1 MSARDQVE
9 KSKAF
14 KHGDFNVLVST
25 SVCKEGID
33 VGTCK
38 VGIEHGGLISSTE
51 LTQFMGKSYAGM
63 HLNCNASRS
72 YIRFCLR
79 SCASKRR
86 RNLRDWRRCR
96 RCKVG
101 ESS

>member
-1 MSARDQVE
+1 MHLASRSSGHGNHVGGIKGMSAREQVE

-14 KHGDFNVLVST
+14 KLGAFNVLVST

-51 LTQFMGKSYAGM
+51 LTQFMGKSCVG
-63 HLNCNASRS
+63 CN
-72 YIRFCLR
+72 
-79 SCASKRR
+79 
-86 RNLRDWRRCR
+86 
-96 RCKVG
+96 
-101 ESS
+101 